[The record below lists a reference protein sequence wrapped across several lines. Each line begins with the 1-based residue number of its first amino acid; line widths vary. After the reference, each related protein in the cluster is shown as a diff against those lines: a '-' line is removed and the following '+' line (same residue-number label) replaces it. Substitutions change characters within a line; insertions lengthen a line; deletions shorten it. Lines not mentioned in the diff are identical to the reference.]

1 MESAIIWQVTFHV
14 ETQRRA
20 VVAPVAGPVV
30 KGLVQGGHLGEGELP
45 VAELVQLAV
54 LVPGVLG
61 AVHLEGPHLL
71 VVGLRVRAPVLV
83 IKHLDVTGKWGK
95 LRPNVPH
102 RKPWRTVEYTKV
114 RSGELGCWEAGWR

>member
-1 MESAIIWQVTFHV
+1 MEPAIIGQVTFLV
-14 ETQRRA
+14 ETLGRA
-20 VVAPVAGPVV
+20 LVAAVTGPVV
-30 KGLVQGGHLGEGELP
+30 VRHVHAGHLREGELP

-95 LRPNVPH
+95 LRPNIPH
-102 RKPWRTVEYTKV
+102 RKPWRTVEYAKV
-114 RSGELGCWEAGWR
+114 RSGEFGCWEAGWR